1 MKKTL
6 IILLLLFKIVA
17 YSQFSPIKNFDYKLL
32 EGKVLYIPQLNFDE
46 DSNKIQRF
54 IKNERFDKIATEK
67 EKIEE
72 YNRVWKLAMEQSTY
86 NATPYEIV
94 DYNYNDLRKAK
105 DPKVLILRFYVD
117 GFYNNWVSLVS
128 IGPEKTRDVARA
140 LITGIDLTKVEDI
153 RLMVNMLNF
162 SLNEASELQEND
174 LTTGYSDVR
183 NNYKKNFLAFYEKI
197 SELTFLA
204 VMDESD
210 NGKKAERRNEDVE
223 EALKDWNLSK
233 SEIISS
239 EELQKKR
246 LNKEKGSYYW
256 RSFAMRTQSP
266 LIVLQMNVILN
277 TENDEVYFF
286 KEWGSRRLKGSTIM
300 DIQDNI
306 KNRAER
312 YKKQLEAN

>member
-1 MKKTL
+1 MKKYL
-6 IILLLLFKIVA
+6 FLSLLLFKVVT

-54 IKNERFDKIATEK
+54 LKNEQFDKIATEK

-72 YNRVWKLAMEQSTY
+72 YNRIWKLAMEQSSY

-94 DYNYNDLRKAK
+94 DFNFKELKKAK
-105 DPKVLILRFYVD
+105 DPKALVLKYFTD
-117 GFYNNWVSLVS
+117 GFYNDWVLLVS
-128 IGPEKTRDVARA
+128 MGPDTTKDIARA

-153 RLMVNMLNF
+153 RLMINMLNF
-162 SLNEASELQEND
+162 SLNEASELHENE

-183 NNYKKNFLAFYEKI
+183 NNYKEKFLKFYENI
-197 SELTFLA
+197 NNLTFLA
-204 VMDESD
+204 VMDESE
-210 NGKKAERRNEDVE
+210 NEKKADKRNEDIKEGLE
-223 EALKDWNLSK
+223 EWNLCK
-233 SEIISS
+233 YEIITK
-239 EELQKKR
+239 EELEQRR
-246 LNKEKGSYYW
+246 LNKEKGSFYW

-266 LIVLQMNVILN
+266 LIVLQINVILN
-277 TENDEVYFF
+277 TENDEVYFY
-286 KEWGSRRLKGSTIM
+286 KQLGSRRLKGSTII

-312 YKKQLEAN
+312 YKKQLLN

>member
-1 MKKTL
+1 MKKYL
-6 IILLLLFKIVA
+6 FLSLLLFKVVT

-54 IKNERFDKIATEK
+54 LKNEQFDKIATEK

-72 YNRVWKLAMEQSTY
+72 YNRIWKLAMEQSSY

-94 DYNYNDLRKAK
+94 DFNFKELKKAK
-105 DPKVLILRFYVD
+105 DPKALVLKYFTD
-117 GFYNNWVSLVS
+117 GFYNDWVSLVS
-128 IGPEKTRDVARA
+128 MGPDTTKDIARA

-153 RLMVNMLNF
+153 RLMINMLNF
-162 SLNEASELQEND
+162 SLNEASELHENE

-183 NNYKKNFLAFYEKI
+183 NNYKENFLKFYENI
-197 SELTFLA
+197 NNLTFLA
-204 VMDESD
+204 VMDESE
-210 NGKKAERRNEDVE
+210 NEKKADKRNEDIKEGLE
-223 EALKDWNLSK
+223 EWNLSK
-233 SEIISS
+233 YKIITK
-239 EELQKKR
+239 EELEQRR
-246 LNKEKGSYYW
+246 LNKEKGSFYW

-266 LIVLQMNVILN
+266 LIVLQINVILN
-277 TENDEVYFF
+277 TENDEVYFY
-286 KEWGSRRLKGSTIM
+286 KQLGSRRLKGSTII

-312 YKKQLEAN
+312 YKKQLETK

>member
-1 MKKTL
+1 M
-6 IILLLLFKIVA
+6 LLFKVVA

-32 EGKVLYIPQLNFDE
+32 EGKVLYIPQLNFDK

-72 YNRVWKLAMEQSTY
+72 YNRVWKLAMEQSSY
-86 NATPYEIV
+86 NATTYEIV
-94 DYNYNDLRKAK
+94 DYNYNELRKTK
-105 DPKVLILRFYVD
+105 DPKALVLRFYTD

-128 IGPEKTRDVARA
+128 MGPENTRDVARA
-140 LITGIDLTKVEDI
+140 LITGIDLTKVEDV

-174 LTTGYSDVR
+174 LTTSYSDVR

-210 NGKKAERRNEDVE
+210 NEKKAERRNEDIV
-223 EALKDWNLSK
+223 EALQDWNLSK
-233 SEIISS
+233 YEIISK
-239 EELQKKR
+239 EDLEKRR
-246 LNKEKGSYYW
+246 LNKETGSFYW

-286 KEWGSRRLKGSTIM
+286 KEWGSRRLKGSTII

-312 YKKQLEAN
+312 YKKQLLIN